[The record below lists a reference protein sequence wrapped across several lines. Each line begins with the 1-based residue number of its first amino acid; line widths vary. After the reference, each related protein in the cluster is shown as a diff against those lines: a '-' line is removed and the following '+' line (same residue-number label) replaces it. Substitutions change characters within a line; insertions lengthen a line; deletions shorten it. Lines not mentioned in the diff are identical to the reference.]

1 VSSPWLQHLVCE
13 PEATRGAPPRHRRT
27 FGLDLF
33 VSLSFGLVSG
43 RFGAPG
49 ACPAASGLR
58 VLPGVSWEGTR
69 RATQRHDGIRI
80 DLREA
85 CRSSVTRSVCG
96 TWEMQRYFPRNGPR
110 ANAGDKWRGRPLTPR
125 CTICCS
131 VYCPVYHHTA
141 AAAPLRFAA
150 LGSGAFTKRSHPDR
164 QTDRQIVFT
173 YRTTVCRPDNLLFG
187 VAVLTQVCETRTLVI
202 VHVHILFVAHVFTA
216 RYISP
221 QLPELSNE
229 VSNLVQRLTMALAA
243 AKRCANYVT
252 NESHM

>member
-33 VSLSFGLVSG
+33 VSLSFWLVSG
-43 RFGAPG
+43 RSGAPG

-69 RATQRHDGIRI
+69 RATQRHDGTRI
-80 DLREA
+80 DLRGGLPIFSHLIRMWYLGNAKMFPSERPT
-85 CRSSVTRSVCG
+85 C
-96 TWEMQRYFPRNGPR
+96 QRRRQVAWATADTSLYYLLFCLLPCLPPHRRRCATSLRR
-110 ANAGDKWRGRPLTPR
+110 AGLR
-125 CTICCS
+125 C
-131 VYCPVYHHTA
+131 VHEKV
-141 AAAPLRFAA
+141 AP
-150 LGSGAFTKRSHPDR
+150 R

>member
-1 VSSPWLQHLVCE
+1 
-13 PEATRGAPPRHRRT
+13 
-27 FGLDLF
+27 
-33 VSLSFGLVSG
+33 
-43 RFGAPG
+43 
-49 ACPAASGLR
+49 
-58 VLPGVSWEGTR
+58 VSWEGTR

-164 QTDRQIVFT
+164 QTDRL
-173 YRTTVCRPDNLLFG
+173 CLLI
-187 VAVLTQVCETRTLVI
+187 ER
-202 VHVHILFVAHVFTA
+202 
-216 RYISP
+216 
-221 QLPELSNE
+221 
-229 VSNLVQRLTMALAA
+229 
-243 AKRCANYVT
+243 RCAARIISYLGLQFSLRSAKPERSSLSTSISCSSRMSLRRDISVRSCRSYLMRCQT
-252 NESHM
+252 LCKD